1 MRDVEDMEDIVI
13 DEYIERST
21 YEYLIKKINN
31 EGALHFS
38 LIDPD
43 PLRQGPIKAA
53 KMAKYAE
60 EAGTDAILIGG
71 STICDQNFVDKTIQT
86 IKGKVEVPIIIFLGG
101 ISNISQ
107 YADAIFFMSL
117 LNSSDPYS
125 IVGQQALASFTI
137 KSFNLEHISMAYLII
152 EPGGSA
158 GWIGNAKLL
167 PRKKPK
173 LTAAYALAAEM
184 FGFKIIYLEAGSGS
198 EKIPIE
204 HIKTC
209 SSILNIPIITGGG
222 VDCKED
228 AKAFVEAGAD
238 IIVMGTFIENHILK
252 DNGNSLKEVIDE
264 IKNTGKTQKKKFTI
278 K

>member
-1 MRDVEDMEDIVI
+1 MRDVEDLEDIVI

-60 EAGTDAILIGG
+60 DAGTDVILIGG
-71 STICDQNFVDKTIQT
+71 STICDQNFVDKTIQA
-86 IKGKVEVPIIIFLGG
+86 IKSKVEVPIIIFPGG
-101 ISNISQ
+101 IGNISQ

-125 IVGQQALASFTI
+125 IVGQQALASYTI
-137 KSFNLEHISMAYLII
+137 KSFNLEYISMAYLII

-184 FGFKIIYLEAGSGS
+184 FGFKVIYLEAGSGS

-209 SSILNIPIITGGG
+209 SSILNIPIIAGGG
-222 VDCKED
+222 VDNKED

-238 IIVMGTFIENHILK
+238 IVTQGTFLENHILK

-264 IKNTGKTQKKKFTI
+264 IKNIGKSQKKNFILK
-278 K
+278 